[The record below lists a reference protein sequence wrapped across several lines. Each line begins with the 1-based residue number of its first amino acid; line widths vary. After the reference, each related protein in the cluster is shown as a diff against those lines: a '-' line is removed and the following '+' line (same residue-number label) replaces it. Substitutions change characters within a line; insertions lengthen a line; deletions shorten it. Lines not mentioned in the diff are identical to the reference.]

1 MHAADWS
8 ELHHGINP
16 DRVPLL
22 RGWLRLVWLIARP
35 LWFVPPIVLTV
46 LGALFAIDAL
56 LLASTQPWVALGL
69 VLLSTLCDALDGAVA
84 VVARKASRRGAIADK
99 IADRIADTAFALV
112 LWRCGA
118 PWQLA
123 AIAAGMS
130 LLHEGLREIRGGAL
144 RARITV
150 AERPTRVACTALA
163 CICAGVST
171 AAWPPTVCGGVWVA
185 AAAVGLAQL
194 ARA

>member
-1 MHAADWS
+1 MPAAAWS
-8 ELHHGINP
+8 ELHHGIDP

-22 RGWLRLVWLIARP
+22 RGWLRLVWLVARP

-46 LGALFAIDAL
+46 LGALFAVDAL
-56 LLASTQPWVALGL
+56 LLASTQPWFALGL
-69 VLLSTLCDALDGAVA
+69 VLLSTMCDALDGAVA
-84 VVARKASRRGAIADK
+84 VIARKASRRGAIADK

-118 PWQLA
+118 PWELA
-123 AIAAGMS
+123 VIAAGMS
-130 LLHEGLREIRGGAL
+130 LLHEGFREIRGGAL

-150 AERPTRVACTALA
+150 AERPTRVVCTALA
-163 CICAGVST
+163 CVCAGVST
-171 AAWPPTVCGGVWVA
+171 AGWPPTVCAAVWIA